1 MDRAFPTMIR
11 KDNRPKHKLQKT
23 FHLLKSIWRKRRLF
37 TVKGIRICR
46 LNVRRSNR
54 VRGPFLGSSDNYR
67 SPVTYQSV
75 TKQNGL
81 LFCFLFLC
89 FFCFVFFF
97 NQDPAFIV
105 QILFLIFGSGLKSC
119 GTLSLRNG
127 PLVSA
132 NVLACTARE
141 SKENSKGKKNVTDAL
156 FVFERKKNW

>member
-11 KDNRPKHKLQKT
+11 KDNSPKHKLQKT

-67 SPVTYQSV
+67 SPITYQSV

-97 NQDPAFIV
+97 QLGPRIHCSDFIFD
-105 QILFLIFGSGLKSC
+105 IWLGPEK
-119 GTLSLRNG
+119 LRDF
-127 PLVSA
+127 
-132 NVLACTARE
+132 
-141 SKENSKGKKNVTDAL
+141 K
-156 FVFERKKNW
+156 FEKRAPGVG

>member
-97 NQDPAFIV
+97 QLGPRIHCSDFIFD
-105 QILFLIFGSGLKSC
+105 IWLGPEK
-119 GTLSLRNG
+119 LRDF
-127 PLVSA
+127 
-132 NVLACTARE
+132 
-141 SKENSKGKKNVTDAL
+141 K
-156 FVFERKKNW
+156 FEKRAPGVG

>member
-11 KDNRPKHKLQKT
+11 KDNSPKHKLQKT

-46 LNVRRSNR
+46 LNFRRSNR

-67 SPVTYQSV
+67 SPITYQSV

-97 NQDPAFIV
+97 FQVGPRIHCPDFIFDIWLGPEKLWDFKFEKRAFGV
-105 QILFLIFGSGLKSC
+105 GSC
-119 GTLSLRNG
+119 LSLY
-127 PLVSA
+127 SE
-132 NVLACTARE
+132 RE
-141 SKENSKGKKNVTDAL
+141 RGK
-156 FVFERKKNW
+156 FERKEKCN